1 MGKRRRR
8 NTRHFEGR
16 ARAGAGGEERR
27 GEERRRQTNKHNKE
41 SIDTRRQP
49 AMALVGPLLAAVGGI
64 CLIKVSEQ
72 GAQRYVGTS
81 WLHQAV
87 GQWSGIQNLQLLL
100 ADDRGQ
106 AQGHSASA
114 SRAQYQAESRNRA
127 DF

>member
-64 CLIKVSEQ
+64 GLSAYASSKFRNRVPKDTLVSQKKDE
-72 GAQRYVGTS
+72 RNEREREKNITS
-81 WLHQAV
+81 AT
-87 GQWSGIQNLQLLL
+87 GIE
-100 ADDRGQ
+100 
-106 AQGHSASA
+106 
-114 SRAQYQAESRNRA
+114 ESRT
-127 DF
+127 